1 MNILEKIMINKKIEV
16 EKDKIMNPIELLK
29 SKTLNKNNSFSKALI
44 EFKKKNSTA
53 IIAEIKKAS
62 PSKGILKND
71 FNHIDIAEEF
81 YNNNAACLSVLT
93 EKKYF
98 HGDKSFVNDIKKKF
112 DIPILNKDFFID
124 TYQIYEANK
133 NGADCILIILNSSK
147 KDLINDLICT
157 AKRLGM
163 DFILEIHNEKEME
176 IALDYNGGIIGINN
190 RNLENFSV
198 SINNTIRI
206 FKEFENSIKNKIL
219 ISESGFHKK
228 EDIKK
233 IKDHT
238 NINNFLIGESL
249 MKSDSI
255 SKCFKDLTE

>member
-1 MNILEKIMINKKIEV
+1 MRARVIKIGNSQGLRIPKPILEQTGILDDVEIEV

-112 DIPILNKDFFID
+112 DIPILNKLS
-124 TYQIYEANK
+124 Q
-133 NGADCILIILNSSK
+133 LI
-147 KDLINDLICT
+147 
-157 AKRLGM
+157 
-163 DFILEIHNEKEME
+163 
-176 IALDYNGGIIGINN
+176 
-190 RNLENFSV
+190 
-198 SINNTIRI
+198 
-206 FKEFENSIKNKIL
+206 ENSRY
-219 ISESGFHKK
+219 
-228 EDIKK
+228 
-233 IKDHT
+233 
-238 NINNFLIGESL
+238 FLAA
-249 MKSDSI
+249 
-255 SKCFKDLTE
+255 